1 MIVAIIAIAE
11 NYPIGKG
18 GRLPWHYPADLKYF
32 RETTTGNAVVMGA
45 NTWRSIG
52 KPLPHRVN
60 VVLSGSLSV
69 IPPSGVILLKEKV
82 DVIDLSSQL
91 DGDMYI
97 IGGAKIYKA
106 FAEDIEKWLVTSIP
120 ESVPDADTFMPRDFL
135 DGFVQTDSQKLD
147 GGLIVKTFCR
157 K

>member
-1 MIVAIIAIAE
+1 
-11 NYPIGKG
+11 
-18 GRLPWHYPADLKYF
+18 
-32 RETTTGNAVVMGA
+32 MGA

-52 KPLPHRVN
+52 KPLQHRVN
-60 VVLSGSLSV
+60 VLLSGSLSV

>member
-1 MIVAIIAIAE
+1 
-11 NYPIGKG
+11 
-18 GRLPWHYPADLKYF
+18 
-32 RETTTGNAVVMGA
+32 
-45 NTWRSIG
+45 
-52 KPLPHRVN
+52 

>member
-11 NYPIGKG
+11 NYAIGKG
-18 GRLPWHYPADLKYF
+18 GGLPWHYPADLKYF
-32 RETTTGNAVVMGA
+32 RETTT
-45 NTWRSIG
+45 
-52 KPLPHRVN
+52 VN